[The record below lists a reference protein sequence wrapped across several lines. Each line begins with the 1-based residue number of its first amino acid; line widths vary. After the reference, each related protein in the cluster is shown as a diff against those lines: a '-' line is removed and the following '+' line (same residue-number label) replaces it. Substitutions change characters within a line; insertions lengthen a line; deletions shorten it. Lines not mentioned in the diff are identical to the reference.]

1 MKKSPSHVRTL
12 TKRKKQSD
20 YKRSNLFCPAISGT
34 EKKFFLMKML
44 PRDGSLV
51 PPDVGD
57 HDEQGWPEH
66 DRHHDVVEPEP
77 VADVLLQAEGGFYQ
91 AWVR

>member
-1 MKKSPSHVRTL
+1 
-12 TKRKKQSD
+12 
-20 YKRSNLFCPAISGT
+20 
-34 EKKFFLMKML
+34 MKML

-51 PPDVGD
+51 PPDIGD

-77 VADVLLQAEGGFYQ
+77 VADVLLQAVGEISHG
-91 AWVR
+91 

>member
-1 MKKSPSHVRTL
+1 
-12 TKRKKQSD
+12 
-20 YKRSNLFCPAISGT
+20 
-34 EKKFFLMKML
+34 MKML

-57 HDEQGWPEH
+57 HDEQGGPEH

-77 VADVLLQAEGGFYQ
+77 VADVLLQAVVLSGMGEISK
-91 AWVR
+91 

>member
-1 MKKSPSHVRTL
+1 MKKSPGHVLTL
-12 TKRKKQSD
+12 PKRKKHLD
-20 YKRSNLFCPAISGT
+20 YKRSSLFCPAISGT
-34 EKKFFLMKML
+34 GKKSFFLMKML

-57 HDEQGWPEH
+57 HDEQGGPEH

-77 VADVLLQAEGGFYQ
+77 VADVLLQSVVFNRHG
-91 AWVR
+91 

>member
-1 MKKSPSHVRTL
+1 
-12 TKRKKQSD
+12 
-20 YKRSNLFCPAISGT
+20 
-34 EKKFFLMKML
+34 ML

-57 HDEQGWPEH
+57 HDEQGGPEH

-77 VADVLLQAEGGFYQ
+77 VADVLLQAVVLSGMGEISKWRQLNDKIQYRVVRDLSFYEMR
-91 AWVR
+91 WSL